1 MKPHKENI
9 KASSKSK
16 QNKLHRKEG
25 EVGKQKTNQERTQT
39 ESQKQKGMRI

>member
-25 EVGKQKTNQERTQT
+25 EVGKQKRTKK
-39 ESQKQKGMRI
+39 ELKQKQKGMRI